1 MLVSYRPDDRWTH
14 TLGIRYSGT
23 QYNNLDNSDVNGE
36 TYTGSSS
43 YLVADWR
50 MRYKL
55 AKQWTASAGVDNL
68 NNEKYWAFHPYTQRT
83 FVAEIKFDL

>member
-1 MLVSYRPDDRWTH
+1 
-14 TLGIRYSGT
+14 
-23 QYNNLDNSDVNGE
+23 
-36 TYTGSSS
+36 
-43 YLVADWR
+43 